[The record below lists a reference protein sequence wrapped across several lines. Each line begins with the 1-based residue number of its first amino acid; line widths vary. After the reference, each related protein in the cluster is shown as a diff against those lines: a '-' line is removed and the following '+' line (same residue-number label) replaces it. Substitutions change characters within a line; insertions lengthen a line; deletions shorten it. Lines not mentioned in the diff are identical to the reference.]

1 MSCYASQKY
10 NISLYLKAYNV
21 QHRYAMENTCFIIGR
36 YAVVIANSVRG
47 NWKSQTSLE

>member
-1 MSCYASQKY
+1 MSCCASQKH
-10 NISLYLKAYNV
+10 NISSYLKAYNV
-21 QHRYAMENTCFIIGR
+21 QHRYSLENTYFKIGR